1 MPYLLTTTRLGLRPF
16 TADDLDNL
24 VELDSDPEVMRFL
37 GNGRP
42 TPRATVER
50 EMLPRAMRQYER
62 VGGPAF
68 WAAIERGTDDFLGWF
83 ELRPLAPERPDDAE
97 LGYRLRRHAWGQGYA
112 TEGARALVDW
122 GFRRCGLRQIRATT
136 MAVNAA
142 SRRVMEK
149 AGLAYVR
156 TFHESWPEP
165 IPGSE
170 HGEVEYAL
178 TRDEWPGVSTEAW

>member
-1 MPYLLTTTRLGLRPF
+1 MPHLLTTARMDLRPF
-16 TADDLDNL
+16 TSDDLDHL

-50 EMLPRAMRQYER
+50 EMLPRATRWYDR
-62 VGGPAF
+62 LGGPAF
-68 WAAIERGTDDFLGWF
+68 WAAIDRGTGDFLGWF
-83 ELRPLAPERPDDAE
+83 ELRPLEPERPDDAE
-97 LGYRLRRHAWGQGYA
+97 LGYRLRRIAWGKGYA

-122 GFRRCGLRQIRATT
+122 GLRRCGLHRIRATT
-136 MAVNAA
+136 MAVNVA

-149 AGLAYVR
+149 AGLTYVR

-165 IPGSE
+165 IPGTE
-170 HGEVEYAL
+170 HGEVEYSV
-178 TRDEWPGVSTEAW
+178 TRKTWAHRSTTDW